1 MLMQEQQNAE
11 RRTKDAG
18 SAERWTQGLKADQ
31 YLGFHA
37 SAAQN
42 GQITAVLYDLR
53 SVGQTCGLDPFSTPN
68 HR

>member
-31 YLGFHA
+31 YLGSHA
-37 SAAQN
+37 SAKWAN
-42 GQITAVLYDLR
+42 HGCALR
-53 SVGQTCGLDPFSTPN
+53 LKERRTDV
-68 HR
+68 